1 MNMPLEA
8 SNLVDFNEI
17 QHLEEIDRL
26 SQLLFDTNQRINELK
41 DYKQTVEEQIKQMV
55 SHPDEGQK
63 TYSVDH
69 YKVVITTGYNY
80 TLDEKEYE
88 KVKATLDQKFNPVKT
103 KTVFKV
109 NKKLLLEAR
118 KYAPSEQLTLLSEII
133 TETPKKLYITVTPK
147 EEDK

>member
-55 SHPDEGQK
+55 SHPRR
-63 TYSVDH
+63 S
-69 YKVVITTGYNY
+69 
-80 TLDEKEYE
+80 
-88 KVKATLDQKFNPVKT
+88 
-103 KTVFKV
+103 
-109 NKKLLLEAR
+109 
-118 KYAPSEQLTLLSEII
+118 
-133 TETPKKLYITVTPK
+133 
-147 EEDK
+147 